1 MESMDRISWDE
12 LWIQMAELV
21 SKRSVDPK
29 FKVGCVIVSKDNTR
43 VLALGYNGDHKGG
56 ANERD
61 SMQSGQ
67 SGFIHAEINA
77 LIKADF
83 ANHQDKIMYVTHSP
97 CYMCSKA
104 IINAGIKE
112 VYYKNLFNE
121 EALKFLN
128 NYIPVIQR
136 GNYIDE

>member
-1 MESMDRISWDE
+1 MNRISWDQ
-12 LWIQMAELV
+12 LWIEMAELV

-29 FKVGCVIVSKDNTR
+29 LKVGCVIVSKDNTR

-56 ANERD
+56 PNERE
-61 SMQSGQ
+61 SMQVGQ

-83 ANHQDKIMYVTHSP
+83 ANYQDKIMYLTHSP

-104 IINAGIKE
+104 IINAGIKA
-112 VYYKNLFNE
+112 VYYKNLYDQ
-121 EALKFLN
+121 EAVAFLSN
-128 NYIPVIQR
+128 FIPVLQR
-136 GNYIDE
+136 GSNDE

>member
-1 MESMDRISWDE
+1 MDRISWDQ
-12 LWIQMAELV
+12 LWIEMAELV

-29 FKVGCVIVSKDNTR
+29 LKVGCVIVSKDNTR

-56 ANERD
+56 PNERE

-77 LIKADF
+77 LIKTDF
-83 ANHQDKIMYVTHSP
+83 ASHQDKVMYLTHSP

-112 VYYKNLFNE
+112 VYYKELYDE
-121 EALKFLN
+121 EAVKFLK

-136 GNYIDE
+136 